1 MTNML
6 FKIDDGLFF
15 PWWAGPVTF
24 FFFLDFSSKFL
35 SGLFFFFF
43 RLKVEQMIFFF
54 LSEGVK
60 AGAGLG
66 G

>member
-1 MTNML
+1 ML

-15 PWWAGPVTF
+15 HGGLVLIQF
-24 FFFLDFSSKFL
+24 LFLDFSSKFL
-35 SGLFFFFF
+35 FGLFFFSLES
-43 RLKVEQMIFFF
+43 RINDFFF